1 MSSQLNQASHAHQ
14 QASSGTSLG
23 RRTLSFARLPHETL
37 EGQTKTLTAALDKD
51 GAATTLSPSH
61 IPTTTSKGNK
71 DARSTH
77 VTAGAQSPTPN
88 ISKVHT
94 TTDTKRPNIIKRGTS
109 HPCAHGI
116 SAAGSS
122 NNVIRT
128 AEEFLALAKS
138 LLDLDE
144 STFPKLRGPLT
155 SYHTATVVYL
165 DEYFRYKA
173 AMAAAEKVPMNR
185 DVIENSKRAVE
196 ESRSTFL
203 QASLGSLES
212 ILTTA
217 IWMKETSTLDAERK
231 DPAVKKPDNGAAIS
245 NVQLVEF
252 EKTIA
257 NLDHELK
264 ASEVAAKNLTAELE
278 KVRSEKDLQKKA
290 FDDQQRKLKGSFS
303 QKVEERVSKR
313 VREEHLALRTV
324 LPVQRPTLSSTKKL
338 PPISTNS
345 RS

>member
-1 MSSQLNQASHAHQ
+1 M
-14 QASSGTSLG
+14 
-23 RRTLSFARLPHETL
+23 
-37 EGQTKTLTAALDKD
+37 
-51 GAATTLSPSH
+51 
-61 IPTTTSKGNK
+61 PTTTSKGNK

-88 ISKVHT
+88 ISKVHL

-278 KVRSEKDLQKKA
+278 KVRSENDLQKKA